1 MMIALLATGDGR
13 YASISRPRLDPEYR
27 RGNVQFGDTGIISP
41 KNASKTYGGSGGF
54 NTGPFQLTY
63 NVFSAT
69 TTFDCNV
76 VDQPIA
82 GNN

>member
-1 MMIALLATGDGR
+1 MVDMPALVGPV
-13 YASISRPRLDPEYR
+13 SILNIGG
-27 RGNVQFGDTGIISP
+27 GNVQFGDTGIISP